1 MRFSEDR
8 LSHIAHKIHD
18 RLYLDEFVDYT
29 DEDEALRVIKKT
41 LNDFV
46 ALEDALDEAAR
57 HKIQTLKRGVSEGS
71 PEWEVLHRKYFEEEM
86 KKRGF

>member
-1 MRFSEDR
+1 MKFNEDR

-18 RLYLDEFVDYT
+18 RLYLDEIVDYI
-29 DEDEALRVIKKT
+29 DEDEALRVIKKI

-46 ALEDALDEAAR
+46 ALEDQVDDFVRA
-57 HKIQTLKRGVSEGS
+57 KVQSLKRGVTEGS
-71 PEWEVLHRKYFEEEM
+71 PEWEVMHRKYFEEEM